1 MNFYYLGL
9 EEGGGRQ
16 KDFQISIL
24 FLYLKTKAKWIKKH
38 ARISILVYVIHIKTK
53 SYADGFCL
61 WENSHK
67 HVILHNGRLNYL
79 EPMAHAWPGVI
90 LLPPRWDLSPLQ
102 RYPPPPPPIQHCVRF
117 LLQFAS
123 THLYTWMERG
133 TVSERTK
140 HNHFSG
146 DRAWSFRPAGILTY
160 WPLAHSNS

>member
-67 HVILHNGRLNYL
+67 HVILHNGRINYL
-79 EPMAHAWPGVI
+79 EPMAPAWPGLI

-102 RYPPPPPPIQHCVRF
+102 RFPPFPPPPHPTLRAVSLTIRQYPLIHLDGERHCEWEDQTQS
-117 LLQFAS
+117 LL
-123 THLYTWMERG
+123 W
-133 TVSERTK
+133 
-140 HNHFSG
+140 
-146 DRAWSFRPAGILTY
+146 W
-160 WPLAHSNS
+160 

>member
-16 KDFQISIL
+16 KDFQTSIL

-67 HVILHNGRLNYL
+67 HVILHNGRINYL

-102 RYPPPPPPIQHCVRF
+102 RYPPSPPPPSNIACGFSYNSPVPTYTPGWREALWVRGPNTITSLVIEPDLSVRLGF
-117 LLQFAS
+117 
-123 THLYTWMERG
+123 
-133 TVSERTK
+133 
-140 HNHFSG
+140 
-146 DRAWSFRPAGILTY
+146 
-160 WPLAHSNS
+160 